1 MKKLLALALISF
13 SLLADPTL
21 KSALNLTM
29 DQARVVEGIQAAY
42 RPKFAKKRSEYHT
55 EMRKLRRANIANDS
69 KLVAELTK
77 TTDKLRDELRAIRES
92 EVAEIRTHLTP
103 EQKQKY
109 AEFREWQKTMVGPS
123 RDDFMLYTDKSPN

>member
-1 MKKLLALALISF
+1 
-13 SLLADPTL
+13 
-21 KSALNLTM
+21 M

-42 RPKFAKKRSEYHT
+42 RPKFAKKRGEYNT
-55 EMRKLRRANIANDS
+55 EMRKLRRAKIANDS

-77 TTDKLRDELRAIRES
+77 STDALRDQLRAIRDS

-109 AEFREWQKTMVGPS
+109 AEFREWQKTAVGS
-123 RDDFMLYTDKSPN
+123 TRDDYMLYTDKTLN